1 LASKTQLERWREA
14 ERELETQ
21 LTKLRKQIRLAE
33 HGQNARIKDANKYI
47 TRTNKMIARS
57 MKEQSKIQEKE
68 LAKLEH
74 FLGESFETLSEAR
87 LALSEQTRKATKR
100 ERLAYLTV
108 EREKR
113 LKRGQ
118 VKAAARIEREITG
131 AVLRPERQ
139 AYTIRELSKI
149 ENQNIIDFLTDKKTL
164 SEIGT
169 GYLLPNERITISV
182 PYEYLDTDGR
192 IHIGHGRGKKVFQ
205 DWAGV
210 QKYIEQGNSGIGPA
224 IQDGSIKSLDWLA
237 RIEIIKFS
245 DAYQAAIEKGR
256 QTDIKNNRRIELR
269 KHFAKKKRKEK
280 AKTREKERALKAQIK
295 AQAKEI
301 KQLKGRK

>member
-1 LASKTQLERWREA
+1 VKVRRRILASKTQLERLREA
-14 ERELETQ
+14 ERELETR

-33 HGQNARIKDANKYI
+33 RGQNARIKDANKYI

-57 MKEQSKIQEKE
+57 MREQSKIQEKE
-68 LAKLEH
+68 LTKLEH

-87 LALSEQTRKATKR
+87 LALTTQTRKATKR

-131 AVLRPERQ
+131 AVLKPERQ
-139 AYTIRELSKI
+139 SYTIRQLSKI
-149 ENQNIIDFLTDKKTL
+149 ENENILDFLTDKKTL
-164 SEIGT
+164 SQIGT

-182 PYEYLDTDGR
+182 PYEYYDTDGR
-192 IHIGHGRGKKVFQ
+192 IHIGHARGKKVFQ
-205 DWAGV
+205 DWGGV

-256 QTDIKNNRRIELR
+256 QTDTKNARRIRVR
-269 KHFAKKKRKEK
+269 KYNADQK
-280 AKTREKERALKAQIK
+280 RALKQEIK
-295 AQAKEI
+295 SLK